1 VQFLKTVFLKCNSL
15 NNFKRKRVRERKI
28 GNNKQTKKTKQK
40 EKKKRNYPKL
50 AVVFTINPSTNTKK
64 SFT

>member
-28 GNNKQTKKTKQK
+28 GNNKQTKKNKTKRK
-40 EKKKRNYPKL
+40 EKKKLPEISGCIYN
-50 AVVFTINPSTNTKK
+50 K
-64 SFT
+64 S